1 MADGWHGVSYSK
13 IAEAGAICGGVA
25 LVVGVALQAGVFHRF
40 QKKTPGT
47 WRAEGPSKYALS
59 VVCRLLVGVG
69 FPLLYIYTGMGAA
82 DAVRTEWLT
91 IGLKMG
97 LLTWMAAA
105 LPLTLS
111 MATFVNLHK
120 GVVLGLILDWAVV
133 CLACGVICAK
143 ILQF

>member
-1 MADGWHGVSYSK
+1 MFDGWHGVSYSK

-25 LVVGVALQAGVFHRF
+25 LVVGVALQAGVFHKF
-40 QKKTPGT
+40 QKRTPGT
-47 WRAEGPSKYALS
+47 WRREGPAQYVLS
-59 VVCRLLVGVG
+59 VVCRMLVGVG

-82 DAVRTEWLT
+82 DAVRSGWLV

-97 LLTWMAAA
+97 VLTWMAAP

-120 GVVLGLILDWAVV
+120 GVVAGLLLDWSLV
-133 CLACGVICAK
+133 CIASGVICAK
-143 ILQF
+143 FLQF